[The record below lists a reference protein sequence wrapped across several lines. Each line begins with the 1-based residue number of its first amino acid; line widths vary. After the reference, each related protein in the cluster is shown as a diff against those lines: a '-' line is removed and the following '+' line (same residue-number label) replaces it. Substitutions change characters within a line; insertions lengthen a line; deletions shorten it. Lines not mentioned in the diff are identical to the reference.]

1 MQITQRVESDVT
13 VFLPEGRIDTEA
25 AADLDQALQSAVSA
39 GKHKMVVDMS
49 GVDFIVSA
57 GLRVLAAVQVRSRAE
72 GGDIKVAGL
81 NARMA
86 RVFNI
91 IGADIFMS
99 IHDTPEAAIADFSS
113 SAGS

>member
-1 MQITQRVESDVT
+1 MQITQRVEGDVT
-13 VFLPEGRIDTEA
+13 VFLPEGRIDTQA
-25 AADLDQALQSAVSA
+25 AADMDQALQSAVSA

-49 GVDFIVSA
+49 GVDFMVSA

-81 NARMA
+81 NARMT
-86 RVFNI
+86 RVFDI

-113 SAGS
+113 SAAS